1 MAALRARGVLE
12 RARGRVP
19 QREGGGRGGKSTS
32 VARGAAV
39 GAAGG
44 RSGLP
49 RAELIRGG
57 IGGPPARPVVVPLR
71 PREIPKQ
78 PAGVVP
84 ADAGESAQAAAA
96 PDGRAEPPGC
106 RPRCP
111 QCAWRAIQP
120 VRLGEPTSC
129 ESCGSSFV
137 AEEER

>member
-1 MAALRARGVLE
+1 MTGNRA
-12 RARGRVP
+12 
-19 QREGGGRGGKSTS
+19 S
-32 VARGAAV
+32 VYLSADLAAAV
-39 GAAGG
+39 E

-49 RAELIRGG
+49 LAELIRRG
-57 IGGPPARPVVVPLR
+57 ICGPPARPVVVPLR
-71 PREIPKQ
+71 RREIPQQ

-84 ADAGESAQAAAA
+84 AGAGESAQAAAA

-129 ESCGSSFV
+129 ESCGFGFV